1 MNSSFSAGN
10 LHGLSDME
18 VAQKIAKEGYNELP
32 SSKPK
37 NVFNIAF
44 GVVKEPMFI
53 LLVACG
59 TLYMLLGDIQEG
71 LMLLGFVF
79 FVMGIEFYQ
88 EKKTEKAL
96 DALKDLASPRAL
108 VIREGKTIR
117 IAGRDVVTDDIVI
130 LQEGDRVPADAV
142 VLDCVNLMADESL
155 LTGESVSVRKRI
167 IKEGEQSFIPG
178 GDDIPYVYSGSMIVQ
193 GNGVVRVTATGM
205 NTEIG
210 KIGKALESI
219 VEEPTQLKREM
230 GTLVKRL
237 TIIGVTLCFI
247 VIGVYYL
254 TRGDLINGFLAGIT
268 LAMAML
274 PEEFPVV
281 LTIFLALGA
290 WRISKKNVLT
300 RKPAAIETLGS
311 ATVLCTDKTG
321 TLTQNKMTVTKLFN
335 GKDIFEIVEDHHF
348 PEPFHEIIEYGVL
361 SSQANPFDPMEMA
374 ITNTLNSHLQNTE
387 HVHEDWLMEKE
398 YPLSRELMAMSRV
411 FTNTGTGEKVIAAKG
426 APEAIFDL
434 CHLDK
439 ESLNG
444 YKRGVEEMANSGLR
458 VLGVAKAK
466 LTQEQENLPLAQHD
480 FDFEFVGLI
489 GLSDPIRESVPMA
502 VSECYQAGIRVIMI
516 TGDYPITAI
525 NIGKAIGLK
534 NPELC
539 ISGPELTTMSEEE
552 LSVRIK
558 DVNIFARVISEQKL
572 KIVNA
577 LKRNG
582 EIVAMTGDG
591 VNDAP
596 ALKASNIGIAMGD
609 KGTDVAREAS
619 SLVLMDDNFSSIVGA
634 VKMGRRIFDNL
645 QKALGYIFAIHVP
658 IAGLSLIPVLFADM
672 PLILWPVHIVFLE
685 LIIDPACSIVFEMEK
700 EEKNVMSRPPKDIK
714 EPFFGAKKI
723 LLSCTQGVGILI
735 ISMLVYFIGLESG
748 YSEKAVRTL
757 SFVTL
762 IVANIAVIL
771 SNRSWTNSI
780 FKILVTPN
788 KAVKWVV
795 GGALF
800 FLILILNVPFL
811 INLFQFEKVGFMEL
825 IICALAGLSSIVW
838 FEIYKYASAKRKK
851 AIL

>member
-1 MNSSFSAGN
+1 MNTTVDLKN
-10 LHGLSDME
+10 LQGLSNKE
-18 VAQKIAKEGYNELP
+18 AEQKISKEGYNELP

-59 TLYMLLGDIQEG
+59 SLYMLLGDIQEG
-71 LMLLGFVF
+71 IMLLGFVF

-117 IAGRDVVTDDIVI
+117 IAGRDVVTDDIII

-167 IKEGEQSFIPG
+167 VKDGEQAFIPG

-193 GNGVVRVTATGM
+193 GNGIVRVTATAM

-237 TIIGVTLCFI
+237 TIIGVTLCFV

-290 WRISKKNVLT
+290 WRISKRNVLT

-321 TLTQNKMTVTKLFN
+321 TLTQNKMTVTKLYN

-348 PEPFHEIIEYGVL
+348 PELFHEIIEYGVL

-411 FTNTGTGEKVIAAKG
+411 FTNTGTKEKVIAAKG

-439 ESLNG
+439 ESLSH

-466 LTQEQENLPLAQHD
+466 LTHEQENLPLEQHD
-480 FDFEFVGLI
+480 FDFEVVGLI
-489 GLSDPIRESVPMA
+489 GLSDPIRDTVPMA
-502 VSECYQAGIRVIMI
+502 VKECYRAGIRVIMI
-516 TGDYPITAI
+516 TGDYPVTAI

-534 NPELC
+534 NPDLC
-539 ISGPELTTMSEEE
+539 ISGPELIAMSEEE
-552 LSVRIK
+552 LSQKIK
-558 DVNIFARVISEQKL
+558 DVNIFARVIPEQKL

-619 SLVLMDDNFSSIVGA
+619 SLVLMDDNFASIVGA

-685 LIIDPACSIVFEMEK
+685 LIIDPACSIIFEMET

-762 IVANIAVIL
+762 IVANIAVII
-771 SNRSWTNSI
+771 SNRSWTNNI

-788 KAVKWVV
+788 RAVKWVV
-795 GGALF
+795 GGAIF

-811 INLFQFEKVGFMEL
+811 INLFQFEKIGFVEL
-825 IICALAGLSSIVW
+825 VICTFAGLLSIVW
-838 FEIYKYASAKRKK
+838 FEIYKYVSAKRKK